1 MTEIPPPSTLAPARE
16 RKLLLV
22 RLCNWVGEVVL
33 SIPAI
38 DALAGA
44 GWDVHL
50 YGKSWA
56 PALLQGLGY
65 PVSVRVAGL
74 GAVAQLRGIARQSHP
89 RPRRASALLLTR
101 SFSSA
106 LETRAAGMRPSGY
119 AYDGR
124 SFLLTHAYPRPAGLH
139 AAADYWHLAHRFLGR
154 DTPFAVSRAY
164 LAPSPAQVQKAHD
177 LLAAEGLGHAG
188 YTVLCPFSGSDDRD
202 GGKVWPGFP
211 ALHAALL
218 AEGARTLVCPGPG
231 ELERSAAQF
240 PGASI
245 LPGVD
250 LGTYAALMQ
259 AAARVVA
266 NDTGPGHIAAAVGAR
281 LVGVYGPRSSA
292 IWGPIGP
299 RVRLLHGTDAWPEV
313 ETVLGLVRAIDRL

>member
-1 MTEIPPPSTLAPARE
+1 MAVRIWLGRE
-16 RKLLLV
+16 RV
-22 RLCNWVGEVVL
+22 RRSVHRGEVRGHDPPVL
-33 SIPAI
+33 RLGDRYVP
-38 DALAGA
+38 GR
-44 GWDVHL
+44 
-50 YGKSWA
+50 
-56 PALLQGLGY
+56 PPLLRG
-65 PVSVRVAGL
+65 VRVA
-74 GAVAQLRGIARQSHP
+74 AQ
-89 RPRRASALLLTR
+89 
-101 SFSSA
+101 
-106 LETRAAGMRPSGY
+106 
-119 AYDGR
+119 
-124 SFLLTHAYPRPAGLH
+124 
-139 AAADYWHLAHRFLGR
+139 
-154 DTPFAVSRAY
+154 SR
-164 LAPSPAQVQKAHD
+164 
-177 LLAAEGLGHAG
+177 EG
-188 YTVLCPFSGSDDRD
+188 
-202 GGKVWPGFP
+202 
-211 ALHAALL
+211 
-218 AEGARTLVCPGPG
+218 PGPG